1 LAIATRAELGYV
13 ARFPAAKMDSFRML
27 RDALNDALKTAMK
40 ARDERTTQT
49 LRMVLAGLK
58 DKDIAARTKGV
69 TTGISDDE
77 AKTVMQNMV
86 RQRRD
91 SIAMY
96 EKGGRADLVKQEN
109 EEIAVI
115 ERFLPQQMDVA
126 ATEAAVKAA
135 IAEAGAASMKDMGKV
150 MGVLKQKY
158 AGQMDMSLVGPLVK
172 KLLGT

>member
-1 LAIATRAELGYV
+1 
-13 ARFPAAKMDSFRML
+13 ML
-27 RDALNDALKTAMK
+27 RDELNDELKTAMK

-69 TTGISDDE
+69 TTGIGDDE
-77 AKTVMQNMV
+77 ALSVMQNMV

-91 SIAMY
+91 SIVMY

-109 EEIAVI
+109 EEIAII
-115 ERFLPQQMDVA
+115 ERFLPKQMDA
-126 ATEAAVKAA
+126 GATEEAVKAA
-135 IAEAGAASMKDMGKV
+135 IAETGAASMKDMGKV

-158 AGQMDMSLVGPLVK
+158 TGQMDMSQVGPLVK
-172 KLLGT
+172 KLLGA

>member
-1 LAIATRAELGYV
+1 
-13 ARFPAAKMDSFRML
+13 ML
-27 RDALNDALKTAMK
+27 REELNEALKTAMK
-40 ARDERTTQT
+40 SKDERAVST

-77 AKTVMQNMV
+77 ARQVMQNMI

-96 EKGGRADLVKQEN
+96 EKGGRPELVKQES
-109 EEIAVI
+109 EEIAII
-115 ERFLPQQMDVA
+115 ERFLPKQMGAD
-126 ATEAAVKAA
+126 EIKAAVQAA
-135 IAEAGAASMKDMGKV
+135 MSETGAASLKDMGKV

-158 AGQMDMSLVGPLVK
+158 AGQMDFSQVGPIVK
-172 KLLGT
+172 GLLGG

>member
-1 LAIATRAELGYV
+1 
-13 ARFPAAKMDSFRML
+13 ML
-27 RDALNDALKTAMK
+27 RDELNDALKTAMK

-69 TTGISDDE
+69 TTGIGDDE
-77 AKTVMQNMV
+77 ARTVMQNMV

-109 EEIAVI
+109 EEIAII
-115 ERFLPQQMDVA
+115 ERFLPQQMDAA

-135 IAEAGAASMKDMGKV
+135 IAETGAASMKDMGKV

-158 AGQMDMSLVGPLVK
+158 AGQMDMSQVGPLVK
-172 KLLGT
+172 RLMGG

>member
-1 LAIATRAELGYV
+1 
-13 ARFPAAKMDSFRML
+13 ML
-27 RDALNDALKTAMK
+27 RDELNDALKTAMK

-58 DKDIAARTKGV
+58 DKDIAARSKGV
-69 TTGISDDE
+69 TTGIGDDE
-77 AKTVMQNMV
+77 ARSVMQNMV

-96 EKGGRADLVKQEN
+96 EKGGRADLVAKEN

-115 ERFLPQQMDVA
+115 ERFLPQQMDA
-126 ATEAAVKAA
+126 AAIEAAVKAA
-135 IAEAGAASMKDMGKV
+135 IAETGAASMKDMGKV

-158 AGQMDMSLVGPLVK
+158 AGQMDMSQVGPLVK
-172 KLLGT
+172 KQFGG

>member
-1 LAIATRAELGYV
+1 
-13 ARFPAAKMDSFRML
+13 MDSSRML
-27 RDALNDALKTAMK
+27 REELNDALKTAMK

-69 TTGISDDE
+69 TTGIPDDE
-77 AKTVMQNMV
+77 ARTVMQNMV

-109 EEIAVI
+109 EEIAII
-115 ERFLPQQMDVA
+115 ERFLPQQMDAA

-135 IAEAGAASMKDMGKV
+135 IAETGAASMKDMGKV

-158 AGQMDMSLVGPLVK
+158 AGQMDMSQVGPLVK
-172 KLLGT
+172 KQFGG

>member
-1 LAIATRAELGYV
+1 
-13 ARFPAAKMDSFRML
+13 MDSLRML
-27 RDALNDALKTAMK
+27 RDELNDALKTAMK

-77 AKTVMQNMV
+77 ARTVMQNMV

-115 ERFLPQQMDVA
+115 ERFLPQQMDAA
-126 ATEAAVKAA
+126 ATEAAVKTA
-135 IAEAGAASMKDMGKV
+135 IAETAAASMKDMGKV

-158 AGQMDMSLVGPLVK
+158 AGQMDMSQVGPLVK
-172 KLLGT
+172 KLLGA

>member
-1 LAIATRAELGYV
+1 
-13 ARFPAAKMDSFRML
+13 ML
-27 RDALNDALKTAMK
+27 RDELNDALKTAMK

-69 TTGISDDE
+69 TTGIPDDE
-77 AKTVMQNMV
+77 ARTVMQNMV

-91 SIAMY
+91 SIVMY

-109 EEIAVI
+109 EEIVII
-115 ERFLPQQMDVA
+115 ERFLPQQMDA
-126 ATEAAVKAA
+126 GATEAAVKAA
-135 IAEAGAASMKDMGKV
+135 VAETGAASLKDMGKV

-158 AGQMDMSLVGPLVK
+158 AGQMDMSQVGPIVK
-172 KLLGT
+172 KLLGG

>member
-1 LAIATRAELGYV
+1 
-13 ARFPAAKMDSFRML
+13 MDSFRML

-58 DKDIAARTKGV
+58 DKDIAARSKGV

-135 IAEAGAASMKDMGKV
+135 IGETGAASMKDMGKV

>member
-1 LAIATRAELGYV
+1 
-13 ARFPAAKMDSFRML
+13 ML

-58 DKDIAARTKGV
+58 DKDIAARSKGV

-77 AKTVMQNMV
+77 ARSVMQNMV

-115 ERFLPQQMDVA
+115 ERFLPQQMDAA

-135 IAEAGAASMKDMGKV
+135 IGETGAASMKDMGKV

-172 KLLGT
+172 KLLGA

>member
-1 LAIATRAELGYV
+1 
-13 ARFPAAKMDSFRML
+13 
-27 RDALNDALKTAMK
+27 MK

-77 AKTVMQNMV
+77 ARTVMQNMV

-115 ERFLPQQMDVA
+115 ERFLPQQMDAA
-126 ATEAAVKAA
+126 ATEAAVKTA
-135 IAEAGAASMKDMGKV
+135 IAETAAASMKDMGKV

-158 AGQMDMSLVGPLVK
+158 AGQMDMSQVGPLVK
-172 KLLGT
+172 KLLGA

>member
-1 LAIATRAELGYV
+1 
-13 ARFPAAKMDSFRML
+13 ML
-27 RDALNDALKTAMK
+27 RDELNDALKTAMK

-77 AKTVMQNMV
+77 ARAVMQNMV

-91 SIAMY
+91 SIVMY
-96 EKGGRADLVKQEN
+96 EKGGRADLVKQET

-115 ERFLPQQMDVA
+115 ERFLPQQMDAA
-126 ATEAAVKAA
+126 ATEAAVKGAV
-135 IAEAGAASMKDMGKV
+135 AETGAASLKDMGKV

-158 AGQMDMSLVGPLVK
+158 AGQIDMSQVGPIVK
-172 KLLGT
+172 KLLGG